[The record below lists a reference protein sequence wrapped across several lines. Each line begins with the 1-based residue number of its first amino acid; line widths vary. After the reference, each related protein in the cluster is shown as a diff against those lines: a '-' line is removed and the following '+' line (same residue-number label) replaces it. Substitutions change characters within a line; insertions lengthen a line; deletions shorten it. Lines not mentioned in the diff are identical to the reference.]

1 MPGWAPPSPAP
12 ILRLSLG
19 RYGSARTSNISRT
32 SRPRGVGGGGAIQ
45 AGSSTV
51 LSLRQLAFPFTQ
63 PQPRCPRL
71 ITDCKLPEILG
82 PLSRPVDS
90 VLQVPRELP
99 SCQPSCTQHRLVL
112 KLASPQGQNTPGD
125 LGLEDECLSQG

>member
-32 SRPRGVGGGGAIQ
+32 SRPRGWRGAIQ
-45 AGSSTV
+45 ACSSTV

-99 SCQPSCTQHRLVL
+99 SCQHGYPQHRLVL
-112 KLASPQGQNTPGD
+112 KLSSHQGQNTPGG